1 VEKRKQHAA
10 RENEKRPATAGNA
23 GKSIMSPFWSQIKT
37 YRYGIAL
44 SALGLVALGATL
56 LPEAL
61 WADMFTPIHSEKPG
75 IQKPKVIT
83 DADLIRVG
91 ISDDAMTTWEVPS
104 VTLSATGPFTVS
116 DKPSGKVLMTMAG
129 PKRLKVSRS
138 SQGFWLQAEGATRL
152 GPYWNPL
159 VVHPS
164 DLTSRLTVPSI
175 TRRGVAPSYRGDFEL
190 VAAKNA
196 EDKLTLINV
205 LPMQEYLKAVV
216 PNELPF
222 RYGLET
228 VKAQA
233 VAARNYALRPREK
246 SWTDFDICDSQY
258 CQAYYGAH
266 TEDPKVTDALA
277 QTQGLVALYNGEPI
291 LALYSSSHAG
301 VADSYADVFSDPKTN
316 QFPAPPLSYLSGGA
330 DRGPAPDLST
340 DAALRQFLNDPQV
353 FSYDRISPMFRWH
366 REWTRAQLE
375 AEINRNLPAVSLDP
389 ATQAFVS
396 PQLPK
401 GQTIGQLQSI
411 SVLTRSPAGK
421 IMRLA
426 ITGSRG
432 TWVLSKEFVIRKVLQ
447 HGGRFLPSATAI
459 LDPVKDA
466 KGNVT
471 GLRAIGGG
479 FGHGVGMSQ
488 IGASAMARSGTS
500 FVSILQHYYKGV
512 AIGPV
517 PLSTTS
523 LSGQETRF
531 FVTQTKGTLVINN
544 PNPQPIYFTLNDTRQ
559 MVPPSASPIRL
570 PVSKWLKPNQ
580 VNRLSVEPLDANF
593 TEPSR
598 LWLELYAPI

>member
-1 VEKRKQHAA
+1 
-10 RENEKRPATAGNA
+10 
-23 GKSIMSPFWSQIKT
+23 MSPFWSQLNASRQGLVI
-37 YRYGIAL
+37 
-44 SALGLVALGATL
+44 SALGLLVLGATI

-61 WADMFTPIHSEKPG
+61 WADMFTPVHSAQAAA
-75 IQKPKVIT
+75 QKPKVIT

-104 VTLSATGPFTVS
+104 VTLSATGAFTVA
-116 DKPSGKVLMTMAG
+116 DKPSGKVLLSTSG
-129 PKRLKVSRS
+129 PKRLRVTRND
-138 SQGFWLQAEGATRL
+138 QGFWLQLDGTSRQ
-152 GPYWNPL
+152 GPFWNPL
-159 VVHPS
+159 VVHPVGVS
-164 DLTSRLTVPSI
+164 SRLTVPSI

-190 VAAKNA
+190 VSAKNA
-196 EDKLTLINV
+196 VDKLTLINI

-222 RYGLET
+222 RYGLEA

-330 DRGPAPDLST
+330 DRGPAPNLSS
-340 DAALRQFLNDPQV
+340 DSALRQFLTDPQV
-353 FSYDRISPMFRWH
+353 FSFDRISPMFRWH

-375 AEINRNLPAVSLDP
+375 AEINRNLPLVSQDP
-389 ATQAFVS
+389 STKPFVS
-396 PQLPK
+396 PLLPS

-411 SVLTRSPAGK
+411 SVLARSPAGK
-421 IMRLA
+421 IMRLS
-426 ITGSRG
+426 ITGSKG

-447 HGGRFLPSATAI
+447 HGGRFLPSATAV

-466 KGNVT
+466 RGNVV
-471 GLRAIGGG
+471 GLKAIGGG

-488 IGASAMARSGTS
+488 IGASAMAKGGTS

-517 PLSTTS
+517 PLSTTPA
-523 LSGQETRF
+523 SGQETRF
-531 FVTQTKGTLVINN
+531 FVTQPKGTLVISN
-544 PNPQPIYFTLNDTRQ
+544 PNPEPIYFTLNDMRQ
-559 MVPPSASPIRL
+559 MVPPSTAPIRL
-570 PVSKWLKPNQ
+570 PVNKWLKPNQ
-580 VNRLSVEPLDANF
+580 VNRLSVEPLDGP
-593 TEPSR
+593 TGQPSR